1 MFSRRTLKFHSVY
14 TLGCEWGVSVHTEY
28 KATSPSEQRSLL
40 FHGPSQSI
48 PFILSWLL
56 GRCSSAALPME
67 VQQSHLGLLLAFIL
81 TLFISFLHLIALQDF
96 CLSRTKFI
104 CSLRSYCLQAE
115 FWLVLLQWAS
125 TERNHCFFSALSA
138 RVGSSPIDF
147 GKLFDISRSQ
157 PWALNNQALFL
168 LLTNC
173 SCYK

>member
-28 KATSPSEQRSLL
+28 KATSPSEQRSL
-40 FHGPSQSI
+40 FSMAPPRAS
-48 PFILSWLL
+48 LSFSHDFLAGAAQQLCPW
-56 GRCSSAALPME
+56 RCSSRT
-67 VQQSHLGLLLAFIL
+67 LGSSLLSSSPSLFLFFIWL
-81 TLFISFLHLIALQDF
+81 LCKTFF
-96 CLSRTKFI
+96 LSRTKFI

-115 FWLVLLQWAS
+115 FWLVLLQRAS

-157 PWALNNQALFL
+157 RWALNNQALFL

-173 SCYK
+173 SC